1 MRFVG
6 LDPGG
11 DIASCLEIPGAKCQ
25 GKTRAAAL
33 KSLVDAIAL
42 ILEDRRKD
50 GLRGGPASGER
61 EKVEDKP
68 WGTRDV
74 MTTTPDG
81 HRIAFCQSSSSRG
94 ISPL

>member
-33 KSLVDAIAL
+33 KSLADAIAL

-50 GLRGGPASGER
+50 GQQGVPASGER
-61 EKVEDKP
+61 ENGK
-68 WGTRDV
+68 TNR
-74 MTTTPDG
+74 G
-81 HRIAFCQSSSSRG
+81 HERLHDYDA
-94 ISPL
+94 